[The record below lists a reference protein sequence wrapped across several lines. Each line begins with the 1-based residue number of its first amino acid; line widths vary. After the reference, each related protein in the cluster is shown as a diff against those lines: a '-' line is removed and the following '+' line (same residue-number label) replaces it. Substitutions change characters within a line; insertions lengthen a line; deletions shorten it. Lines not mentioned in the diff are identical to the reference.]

1 MFFFNK
7 GLKSV
12 TPKSKIALFSDNS
25 SSTHIC
31 STSDEWE
38 KSWEKNEDKVTQTDI
53 QAPRLNPNLDGRRQ
67 SLVTYRSLNLKN
79 SLSPVL
85 SKLCNGSVQS
95 AIELLLQDKTS
106 HIRNQALAGITRV
119 VHRECSKLCKKSD
132 SLLKTRPADLSSF
145 QFNNL
150 QDEFEREIPTTWNLL
165 CSVATNKRKK
175 CDKIKATVACCTL
188 FHSRQISLNA
198 LQHCVSVCLYNNQLQ
213 KEGFMI
219 LSRLGVTTSH
229 VTLNNSLNK
238 MKGNVDKKMLDLRL
252 GVENGSRE
260 INHNENITDHE
271 YARSSG
277 SAIEMDHDYMKQIS
291 LSNDSERNHG
301 YRFNIDNLDFLLQV
315 RNMTQDHQ
323 NQSKHYVQ
331 LMAIKDRVYCEDLI
345 DDRPMGNLLNVPNAD
360 FLPNGEDISSLREDI
375 ITVVSHILIE
385 NIPAFSIFKGVITHG
400 FEHEYSEEMKE
411 KSVVVVVIIIIIV
424 FCIDHVDCLFYCYSI
439 AAVYIH
445 FCNKI

>member
-85 SKLCNGSVQS
+85 SKLCN
-95 AIELLLQDKTS
+95 
-106 HIRNQALAGITRV
+106 
-119 VHRECSKLCKKSD
+119 
-132 SLLKTRPADLSSF
+132 
-145 QFNNL
+145 
-150 QDEFEREIPTTWNLL
+150 
-165 CSVATNKRKK
+165 
-175 CDKIKATVACCTL
+175 KIKATVACCTL

-238 MKGNVDKKMLDLRL
+238 MKGDVDKKMLDLRL